1 MPYMMFVFT
10 AALLAA
16 AAAGWLM
23 RSVVSMSRTDLFTGA
38 LGAAGAVA
46 IARWRLP
53 FDAPESLALTVAV
66 AVLGAVLVT
75 FVAHLAVQSS
85 RPARSGTTAPLVG
98 S

>member
-1 MPYMMFVFT
+1 MPYMILVFT

-53 FDAPESLALTVAV
+53 FDAPESQALTIAV
-66 AVLGAVLVT
+66 AVLGALLVT
-75 FVAHLAVQSS
+75 FVAHLAVQAS
-85 RPARSGTTAPLVG
+85 RPVRPATTATLVG